1 MQEREKEKIETLL
14 RGIRQDLVWL
24 ACLICAA
31 MILQLILH
39 FSFEWSWSC
48 LKTR

>member
-24 ACLICAA
+24 AWLIFGG
-31 MILQLILH
+31 MLVQLILYWRLM
-39 FSFEWSWSC
+39 SS
-48 LKTR
+48 LGLL